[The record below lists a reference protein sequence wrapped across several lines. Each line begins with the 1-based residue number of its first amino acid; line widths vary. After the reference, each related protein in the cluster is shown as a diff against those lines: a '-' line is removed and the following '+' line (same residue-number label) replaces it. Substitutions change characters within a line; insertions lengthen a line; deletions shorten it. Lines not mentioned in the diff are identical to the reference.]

1 MDDSTVEMDNLRPLE
16 RRVGRLAADGMVPAE
31 IGRRFRRSGDYIE
44 RVLAL
49 ASLPGRRAPRQRE
62 GLRPLERRLLR
73 WRDEGLS
80 SRELAD
86 RFRRGPAHI
95 ERVLALAD
103 YKEQRAAS
111 A

>member
-1 MDDSTVEMDNLRPLE
+1 VELVDELENLRPLE
-16 RRVGRLAADGMVPAE
+16 RRIRRLAAAGVVPAE

-44 RVLAL
+44 RVLVF
-49 ASLPGRRAPRQRE
+49 SDFPGRRAQVPRH

-73 WRDEGLS
+73 WREQGAS
-80 SRELAD
+80 PEELAD

-103 YKEQRAAS
+103 YKLAHTA
-111 A
+111 